1 MLVNSR
7 HGEIGRAAREGDCV
21 DSMTYVIFF
30 LHMDDMGTVFDALGS
45 ETRRRILDIVKNDPG
60 ASVGSVAVHFDTT
73 KIAVMRHIRILEEA
87 GLIVSKKRGRTRRL
101 YHNAVPIQ
109 LIYDR
114 WTTEYSSLWAGRMAD
129 LKYRVEHDEE
139 SEADGGDDD
148 AGVEG
153 DDPGSDR
160 GRVA

>member
-1 MLVNSR
+1 
-7 HGEIGRAAREGDCV
+7 
-21 DSMTYVIFF
+21 
-30 LHMDDMGTVFDALGS
+30 MDDMGAVFDALGS
-45 ETRRRILDIVKNDPG
+45 ETRRRILDIVKNEPG
-60 ASVGSVAVHFDTT
+60 VSVGAVAVHFDTT
-73 KIAVMRHIRILEEA
+73 RIAVMRHIRILEEA
-87 GLIVSKKRGRTRRL
+87 DLIISKKDGRTRHL

-129 LKYRVEHDEE
+129 LKYKVEHGEE
-139 SEADGGDDD
+139 RKEHGGDEH

-153 DDPGSDR
+153 DDPRSDR

>member
-1 MLVNSR
+1 
-7 HGEIGRAAREGDCV
+7 
-21 DSMTYVIFF
+21 
-30 LHMDDMGTVFDALGS
+30 MDDMGAVFDALGS

-60 ASVGSVAVHFDTT
+60 VSVGAVAVHFDTT
-73 KIAVMRHIRILEEA
+73 RIAVMRHIRILEETD
-87 GLIVSKKRGRTRRL
+87 LIISRKEGRTRHL

-129 LKYRVEHDEE
+129 LKYRVEYGEE
-139 SEADGGDDD
+139 RTENGRDDD
-148 AGVEG
+148 ASVEG
-153 DDPGSDR
+153 DDPRSNR